1 LFLVVETIMSYR
13 SFVLAAGALV
23 LAWSTGAHAQP
34 AGERRP
40 PAPPSAAELQ
50 RSLGLDAAKS
60 EQVVALMAR
69 HGQARQQL
77 HEQQRSEMQA
87 LLSPEQLRQLQR
99 GRRHERHHAEPAG
112 GERRP

>member
-1 LFLVVETIMSYR
+1 MFYR
-13 SFVLAAGALV
+13 IPVLATGALV
-23 LAWSTGAHAQP
+23 LALTAGAHAQP
-34 AGERRP
+34 AGERRSP
-40 PAPPSAAELQ
+40 TPPSASELQ
-50 RSLGLDAAKS
+50 RSLGLDAAKA
-60 EQVVALMAR
+60 EQVAALMAR
-69 HGQARQQL
+69 HGQARRQL